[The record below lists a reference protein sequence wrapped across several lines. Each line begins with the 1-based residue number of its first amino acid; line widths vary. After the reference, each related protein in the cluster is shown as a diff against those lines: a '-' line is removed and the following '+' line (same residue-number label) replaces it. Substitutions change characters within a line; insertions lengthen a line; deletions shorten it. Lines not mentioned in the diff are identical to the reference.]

1 MDKNLLLVLV
11 ENRIHG
17 CEHERTMSIATL
29 NTEGTAPINR
39 SLILHCLKTI
49 RPRKSSRSKVKGSF
63 QFWKNKKKKKSLF
76 DNRPRSFLSS
86 LFIFPFIVHISER
99 SRKKDRCMLRSKSI
113 SKLKKVNGNDF
124 QRASNHPILSFLNR
138 NEKSKLRLSK
148 FDKNFVRFSK
158 CGRNKKMETLLYR

>member
-29 NTEGTAPINR
+29 NTKGTAPINR

-63 QFWKNKKKKKSLF
+63 QFWKNKKKKKITIWQ
-76 DNRPRSFLSS
+76 PTSFLSFFS
-86 LFIFPFIVHISER
+86 FYLSFHSSHLWTIEKER
-99 SRKKDRCMLRSKSI
+99 SMYASFKINFEIKKSQWKWFSTSFKSSNSFVSKSKREI
-113 SKLKKVNGNDF
+113 QTKIE
-124 QRASNHPILSFLNR
+124 QIWW
-138 NEKSKLRLSK
+138 KLRT
-148 FDKNFVRFSK
+148 FF
-158 CGRNKKMETLLYR
+158 KMWTE